1 MKPLRAYLP
10 SIVRLVLAGLF
21 LWAGIAKLADPTR
34 FFGALLG
41 YELPVPESWLRFVA
55 VTLPWLECLCGGC
68 LLLHVWPE
76 TIRPL
81 TTLLCLVF
89 LVLLSQA
96 LLRGLDV
103 DCGCFGGK
111 HIAWYNQPLPAW
123 LRALAVSI
131 GSLYLTATLR
141 LNPAGQHPSNTP

>member
-10 SIVRLVLAGLF
+10 VIVRLVLAGLF
-21 LWAGIAKLADPTR
+21 LWAGMAKLADPAR
-34 FFGALLG
+34 FFSALLG
-41 YELPVPESWLRFVA
+41 YALPLPESSLRLIA
-55 VTLPWLECLCGGC
+55 VTLPWLECLCGGG
-68 LLLHVWPE
+68 LLLQVWPE
-76 TIRPL
+76 TVRPL
-81 TTLLCLVF
+81 TTLLCLIF

-111 HIAWYNQPLPAW
+111 HTAWYNQPRPAW
-123 LRALAVSI
+123 LRALALSI

-141 LNPAGQHPSNTP
+141 TNPDGKDPSNAS